1 MKRFTFIP
9 RRGNT
14 TMRQTITGS
23 KIAFVIGATIGVII
37 IKREPD
43 GNLLVTSVCA
53 MLGGIVGLFLWKLV
67 K

>member
-1 MKRFTFIP
+1 
-9 RRGNT
+9 
-14 TMRQTITGS
+14 MRQTITGS
-23 KIAFVIGATIGVII
+23 KIAFVIGAAIGVII

-53 MLGGIVGLFLWKLV
+53 FLGGIVGLFLWKLV

>member
-1 MKRFTFIP
+1 
-9 RRGNT
+9 
-14 TMRQTITGS
+14 MRQTITGN
-23 KIAFVIGATIGVII
+23 KIAFVIGATLGVII

-53 MLGGIVGLFLWKLV
+53 LIGGTGVLALWKLIRLF